1 MTSAN
6 RIARFSGLLLA
17 ALSTGVL
24 SGTKVALGPSSR
36 LSPFSGPASAARQK
50 GIKIVLD

>member
-24 SGTKVALGPSSR
+24 SDTKVALGPSSR
-36 LSPFSGPASAARQK
+36 FRLRTYVEVQ
-50 GIKIVLD
+50 

>member
-6 RIARFSGLLLA
+6 RIARFSGLLA